1 MTEKKDYT
9 QYRFNSNDY
18 LQLTDNAYTQLKEFC
33 MAAQSTPKFSNL
45 TTTIDWG
52 YKELENGNR
61 DMLVAN
67 VMAIREYI
75 EKVKNLDIE
84 RSAPLKYTKLHNKTF
99 KKLAKKV
106 SEEKLASDY
115 HDAFDAEA
123 TKKGAKAIA
132 NKFALVAF
140 DLELLFSEIHTTNVD
155 LGRGFIPEEEKVLD
169 ETPGPVLV
177 KE

>member
-1 MTEKKDYT
+1 MTKTKDYT
-9 QYRFNSNDY
+9 QYRFNTNDY
-18 LQLTDNAYTQLKEFC
+18 LQLTDNAYAQLKEFC

-45 TTTIDWG
+45 TANIDWG
-52 YKELENGNR
+52 YKELEDGNR

-75 EKVKNLDIE
+75 EKVKNLDID
-84 RSAPLKYTKLHNKTF
+84 RSAPLKYAKLHNKTF
-99 KKLAKKV
+99 KKLSKKV
-106 SEEKLASDY
+106 SPEKLASDY
-115 HDAFDAEA
+115 HDAFDPEA
-123 TKKGAKAIA
+123 TKNGAKAIA

-155 LGRGFIPEEEKVLD
+155 LGRGFIPEE
-169 ETPGPVLV
+169 TPVTEEAGPVLV